1 MICLRKDRNDPWFN
15 LAAEEFAVKHLNE
28 EVLMIWESECCI
40 VTGKHQ
46 LAYAEINPELVFGQ
60 NIPVLRRISGG
71 GTVVHAPGNL
81 NFTLI
86 TDNGKSNNKIDFRA
100 ATQPIIDFLKWFGL
114 KVELTGISNLSVNGL
129 KISGNAAHVFKNR
142 SLHHGTL
149 LFNADLSSIH
159 SLIKRPDQPYKSKAI
174 QSNPAPIANIAALSG
189 TSIEFDEFKY
199 LLEEYLIKELSISDI
214 RSFAKAES
222 EVISQLAAEKYYTDA
237 WNFFYS
243 PDYSFKKTF
252 LFKGIEIVASF
263 EVHRGIIKDFNVVG
277 DERLSE
283 LNNLLLGVLHTRQ
296 SLTEKVFSSNI
307 SDVFSA
313 HEINQLLLQ
322 LF

>member
-1 MICLRKDRNDPWFN
+1 MICLRKDCNDPWFN
-15 LAAEEFAVKHLNE
+15 LAAEEFAVKHLTE
-28 EVLMIWESECCI
+28 EVLMIWESEYCI

-86 TDNGKSNNKIDFRA
+86 TDNSKSNNKIDFQA

-114 KVELTGISNLSVNGL
+114 KVELTGISNLSANGL

-149 LFNADLSSIH
+149 LFNADLSTIR
-159 SLIKRPDQPYKSKAI
+159 SLINRPDQPYTSKAI
-174 QSNPAPIANIAALSG
+174 QSNPVPIANIAALSG
-189 TSIEFDEFKY
+189 RGIELEEFKH
-199 LLEEYLIKELSISDI
+199 LLEEYFIKVYSISDI
-214 RSFAKAES
+214 RYFTNAES
-222 EVISQLAAEKYYTDA
+222 EVINRLAAEKYQTDA
-237 WNFFYS
+237 WNFGYS
-243 PDYSFKKTF
+243 PDYSFNKTF

-263 EVHRGIIKDFNVVG
+263 EVHRGIIKTFSVDG

-283 LNNLLLGVLHTRQ
+283 LNNLLTGVLHTRQ

-307 SDVFSA
+307 SAVFSA
-313 HEINQLLLQ
+313 HEINQLLLK